1 MRSTKQTVYTLFAA
15 ALLIVVTYLMQAA
28 DSNTP
33 FQLLFTNK
41 CTSGVRVIYSYK
53 TAGIPDF
60 EQNVQTGEQITL
72 NIEPQDIQDL
82 IRFYRGG
89 PEGTNVQLSVRQLL
103 SNREGSNLLAVSVN
117 DANYDPYA
125 TNKDIVEIVWQR

>member
-1 MRSTKQTVYTLFAA
+1 MRSTKQTVYTLCAA
-15 ALLIVVTYLMQAA
+15 ALLIAVTYLMQAA
-28 DSNTP
+28 DSKAP

-60 EQNVQTGEQITL
+60 EQDVQSGEQATL

-89 PEGTNVQLSVRQLL
+89 PEGTNVSLSMQQLL
-103 SNREGSNLLAVSVN
+103 SNREGSNLLAISVN
-117 DANYDPYA
+117 DANYNPYA
-125 TNKDIVEIVWQR
+125 PNKDIIDIVWQR